1 MQNKYTRAP
10 GRKHLAFTQGNVG
23 LEGGFCRLKKDLYI
37 CAGTQTMQ
45 MNQPASRKEEAVEPK
60 PVQIVPGGLV
70 WAAVISSTWKT
81 WLADES
87 HIK

>member
-1 MQNKYTRAP
+1 MQ
-10 GRKHLAFTQGNVG
+10 L
-23 LEGGFCRLKKDLYI
+23 
-37 CAGTQTMQ
+37 
-45 MNQPASRKEEAVEPK
+45 NQPASSKEEAVEPK
-60 PVQIVPGGLV
+60 PVQSVPGGLI